1 MTKIIKTEQIF
12 QRKFNIYGTFE
23 NPLFLAKDIAELID
37 YDQSSIH
44 KMVLLVDEDE
54 KVRNIIPT
62 LGGNQEAW
70 FLTEDGLYEVLMQ
83 SRKAIAKEFKREVK
97 KILKNIRKQG
107 SYINS
112 EHDNLSPEVKALI
125 SHDIEIKRLDKKIED
140 TRKEIE
146 DNLPLFQVDC
156 VLLSNCVKRKGVQI
170 LGGKETEAYKDKSIR
185 GKVYSDIYMQ
195 IKREFGLVHNN
206 RFLPYNALLRKYR
219 DDAMELVEN
228 YETPL
233 AISEDIYMQIKREFG
248 LVHNNRF
255 LPYNAL
261 LRKYRDDAMEL
272 VENYETPLA
281 ISEKILELNGVSV

>member
-23 NPLFLAKDIAELID
+23 NPLFLAKDIAEWIEHSDVSMMLRNID
-37 YDQSSIH
+37 N
-44 KMVLLVDEDE
+44 EE
-54 KVRNIIPT
+54 KVTSNVCT

-83 SRKAIAKEFKREVK
+83 SRKSIAKEFKREVK

-146 DNLPLFQVDC
+146 DNLPLFSIDC

-233 AISEDIYMQIKREFG
+233 AISE
-248 LVHNNRF
+248 
-255 LPYNAL
+255 
-261 LRKYRDDAMEL
+261 
-272 VENYETPLA
+272 
-281 ISEKILELNGVSV
+281 KILELNGVSV

>member
-1 MTKIIKTEQIF
+1 MNNLMFFEDKEVEIFEYNGNILFNPYHVGRCLDISNIRDSIKDFNEKQIIKLTNSKVVNADF
-12 QRKFNIYGTFE
+12 RNFKVSNTDFRKFHNTGE
-23 NPLFLAKDIAELID
+23 N
-37 YDQSSIH
+37 
-44 KMVLLVDEDE
+44 
-54 KVRNIIPT
+54 
-62 LGGNQEAW
+62 
-70 FLTEDGLYEVLMQ
+70 FLTESGVYKLIFKSRKPIAEKFQDWVVDEVLP
-83 SRKAIAKEFKREVK
+83 S
-97 KILKNIRKQG
+97 IRKQG

-233 AISEDIYMQIKREFG
+233 AISE
-248 LVHNNRF
+248 
-255 LPYNAL
+255 
-261 LRKYRDDAMEL
+261 
-272 VENYETPLA
+272 
-281 ISEKILELNGVSV
+281 KILELNGVSV